1 MPARLP
7 RKPASTLVLT
17 LAALLGAG
25 GLSTVGTTSAT
36 AAQPAAATGENPF
49 EGRPISEVRFV
60 GLKRVTDVFAR
71 NNVTTREGQPLD
83 WRTVTDDLRRLER
96 LGQFRGIKADV
107 EPKADNSVVVIFTLT
122 EAPIVRDIAWVGNT
136 RLDDAEISKVVNDAV
151 SLIRE
156 TPIDDYRIG
165 QAQRGIE
172 ELYRSKGYYFVQVTV
187 DESELESNQIITFRI
202 REAERIKVTAIRFSG
217 NTAYSSKQLRPQLK
231 IKTAGI
237 FNDGPLDDKLLDEDV
252 ASLVKYYRDRGY
264 LDARAGREVQPS
276 PDGKEAI
283 VTFIVDEGRLY
294 TLRNV
299 IIRAAAANP
308 DDKDPTLRIYTTEQL
323 RGVMEI
329 KPGDAYA
336 ARQVDAGVKAVR
348 DAYHRLGYTDAQV
361 KREELRDSNEPQV
374 DIRLTII
381 EGGRFKTGIIDVQGN
396 DLTQAKVIRREMQI
410 APDRWLDAAALR
422 ESQKELDETRLFGRN
437 PVTGEGVKVT
447 VQPEDAKYPG
457 YRDVLVEVEETNTG
471 NFSFGAGV
479 TSDLGLFG
487 LIQLQQRNFDIAD
500 TPDSFDEF
508 IRGRAFRGAGQT
520 FDISL
525 SPGIQN
531 SNYSISLTDPAIFES
546 EYSLTGSAFFR
557 DRELNDWDEQR
568 YGTRWRLA
576 RRFGTR
582 WTGGISLRGES
593 VTIDNIDKNAAED
606 IVDVE
611 GQNFLT
617 SIGFDLQRTTT
628 DSRFRPTRGTR
639 TEFNFDQVG
648 ALGGDYTFSRVQV
661 DHTVFLTIDETELGY
676 KTILSMKTMAGYLFP
691 EDEAPVFERF
701 YLGGRSFRGFNYRSI
716 GPTGIN
722 SRTGKEGNDHVGGDF
737 MFFLGLEVEK
747 PVYKDVVAIV
757 GFIDTGTIN
766 NNFGF
771 EDYRVSVGT
780 GVRLYLPQFGQ
791 APLAFDFAFPI
802 LKEDKDDTQLFS
814 FSFDIPF

>member
-1 MPARLP
+1 ME
-7 RKPASTLVLT
+7 PAS
-17 LAALLGAG
+17 
-25 GLSTVGTTSAT
+25 
-36 AAQPAAATGENPF
+36 AAQPEATTGENPY
-49 EGRPISEVRFV
+49 EGRPISGVRFV
-60 GLKRVTDVFAR
+60 GLKRVGETFAR
-71 NNVTTREGQPLD
+71 NNVTTKEGQPLD

-107 EPKADNSVVVIFTLT
+107 EPQPDNSVVVVFTLA

-202 REAERIKVTAIRFSG
+202 REAERIKVTSIRFEG
-217 NTAYSSKQLRPQLK
+217 NQAFTAKQLRPQLK

-237 FNDGPLDDKLLDEDV
+237 FDDGPLDDKLLDEDV

-264 LDARAGREVQPS
+264 LDARASREVQPS

-294 TLRNV
+294 TLRDV
-299 IIRAAAANP
+299 IVRAAEVP
-308 DDKDPTLRIYTTEQL
+308 GDEKPPELTVYTPEQL
-323 RGVMEI
+323 RGVMQI

-336 ARQVDAGVKAVR
+336 ARHVDAGVKAVR
-348 DAYHRLGYTDAQV
+348 DAYHRIGYIDAQV
-361 KREELRDSNEPQV
+361 KREELRDPDSPQV
-374 DIRLTII
+374 DLRLTVI
-381 EGGRFKTGIIDVQGN
+381 EGGRFKTGVIEVQGN
-396 DLTQAKVIRREMQI
+396 ELTQAKVVRRELQI

-422 ESQKELDETRLFGRN
+422 ESQKELDDTRLFGRSAA
-437 PVTGEGVKVT
+437 TGEGVKVT
-447 VQPEDAKYPG
+447 VQPEDPKYPG

-487 LIQLQQRNFDIAD
+487 VIQLQQRNFDVSD
-500 TPDSFDEF
+500 TPQSFDEF

-525 SPGIQN
+525 SPGIEN

-546 EYSLTGSAFFR
+546 DYSATGSVFFR
-557 DRELNDWDEQR
+557 DRNLQDWDEQR
-568 YGTRWRLA
+568 YGTRFRLA

-582 WTGGISLRGES
+582 WTGGVSLRAES
-593 VTIDNIDKNAAED
+593 IDITDIEKNAAVD
-606 IVDVE
+606 IKDVE

-639 TEFNFDQVG
+639 TEISLDQAG
-648 ALGGDYTFSRVQV
+648 ALGGDYTYTRAAVE
-661 DHTVFLTIDETELGY
+661 HNVFLTIDETELGY
-676 KTILSMKTMAGYLFP
+676 KTILSLKTVTGYLLP
-691 EDEAPVFERF
+691 EDEAPVFERY
-701 YLGGRSFRGFNYRSI
+701 YLGGRSFRGFDYRGL
-716 GPTGIN
+716 GPVGIN
-722 SRTGKEGNDHVGGDF
+722 SRTGKPGNDHVGGDF

-747 PVYKDVVAIV
+747 PVWKDVVAIV
-757 GFIDTGTIN
+757 GFVDSGTVN
-766 NNFGF
+766 DNFGF

-791 APLAFDFAFPI
+791 APLAFDFAFPL
-802 LKEDKDDTQLFS
+802 LKEDTDDEQLFS